1 MCGSLPEFNIILT
14 KNNLILVG
22 TFIRYQR
29 ETFGWMFSPVMK
41 TKTFSL
47 DLIVSV
53 AKLIPKGEGD
63 LPREGKG
70 EIGDERKKKIG
81 VLWFIN
87 FKIHIER
94 ISSGLF

>member
-81 VLWFIN
+81 VLWAIN